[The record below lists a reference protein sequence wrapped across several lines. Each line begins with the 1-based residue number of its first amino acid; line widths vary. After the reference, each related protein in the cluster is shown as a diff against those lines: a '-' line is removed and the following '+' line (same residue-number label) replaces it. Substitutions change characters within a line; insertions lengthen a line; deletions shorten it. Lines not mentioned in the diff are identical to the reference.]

1 MRSSGQLWGE
11 TPGTAGCRE
20 DKGGGAKNRCCCK
33 LWVYYHGCSGKK
45 NRVKNLI
52 FDLGAVYL
60 QPHYSWEADLA
71 GPGFNGYTVIVTG
84 T

>member
-1 MRSSGQLWGE
+1 
-11 TPGTAGCRE
+11 
-20 DKGGGAKNRCCCK
+20 